1 MQTPFKI
8 IYLKILVS
16 MLTCLT
22 IAAGLGGCEEKN
34 TYVEPPPPKV
44 TVSRPQVQDVTEYL
58 AFTGNTRAYE
68 EIEIRARVSGF
79 LKSMHFT
86 PGTKVEKGA
95 LLFTIDP
102 SEYEANLHAAKA
114 ELRAADA
121 EFKRAEIEFAR
132 AQRVFDQGAGAETDV
147 VKWRGEREVAQAAIL
162 RAEARVERA
171 SLDLSYT
178 RVKSPIAGRVS
189 RNLVD
194 TGNLV
199 GESEPTLLTTV
210 TRFDP
215 IYAYFSL
222 NERDFLRV
230 MELLRTRVKDKGVNL
245 MAESARKAGIP
256 LFLGLA
262 NEEGYPHEGIADF
275 AESSL
280 DPKTGTLLLR
290 GVFPNPKAPPV
301 LRPGLFTRIRM
312 PIDEQKDA
320 LLVTERAVGS
330 DQGGRYLL
338 VVNDQNVVEQR
349 YVKIGSKEKG
359 RRVIKEG
366 LEPDDRVVVKGLQR
380 AIPGAK
386 VDPQEAE
393 ATAATEA
400 AASDSENQSKPADS
414 ETEAQETNPS

>member
-1 MQTPFKI
+1 MNLHFKVNC
-8 IYLKILVS
+8 LKILTGIITCVS
-16 MLTCLT
+16 IVL
-22 IAAGLGGCEEKN
+22 GLSGCEEKN

-44 TVSRPQVQDVTEYL
+44 TVSQPQVQDVTEYL

-95 LLFTIDP
+95 LLFIIDP
-102 SEYEANLHAAKA
+102 SEYEAHLHAAKA

-215 IYAYFSL
+215 MYVYFSL

-230 MELLRTRVKDKGVNL
+230 MEMFRTEVKEKGIDVRADS
-245 MAESARKAGIP
+245 AEKAEIP
-256 LFLGLA
+256 LFMGLA
-262 NEEGYPHEGIADF
+262 NEEGHPHEGIVDF

-280 DPKTGTLLLR
+280 DSNTGTLLLR
-290 GVFPNPKAPPV
+290 GVFPNPEAPPV

-338 VVNDQNVVEQR
+338 IVNDQNVVEQC
-349 YVKIGSKEKG
+349 YVKIGSKVEG
-359 RRVIKEG
+359 MRVIKEG
-366 LEPDDRVVVKGLQR
+366 LKPDDRVVIKGLQR

-386 VDPQEAE
+386 VDPQKA
-393 ATAATEA
+393 EA
-400 AASDSENQSKPADS
+400 AATDSETKSEPAKS
-414 ETEAQETNPS
+414 ETEAKETNQS

>member
-1 MQTPFKI
+1 MAFKAK
-8 IYLKILVS
+8 YLKMFAGIITCVS
-16 MLTCLT
+16 
-22 IAAGLGGCEEKN
+22 IALGLGGCEEKN

-44 TVSRPQVQDVTEYL
+44 TVSKPHVQDVTNYL
-58 AFTGNTRAYE
+58 AFTGNTVAYE

-79 LKSMHFT
+79 LKSQHFT
-86 PGTKVEKGA
+86 VGTWVEKGA
-95 LLFTIDP
+95 LLFIIDP
-102 SEYEANLHAAKA
+102 SEYEANLHAAAA
-114 ELRAADA
+114 ELRAAEA
-121 EFKRAEIEFAR
+121 EYKRAEIEFAR

-147 VKWRGEREVAQAAIL
+147 VKWRGEREIAEAAVL
-162 RAEARVERA
+162 RAEAKVERA
-171 SLDLSYT
+171 RLDLSYT
-178 RVKSPIAGRVS
+178 RVTSPIAGRVS

-210 TRFDP
+210 TRLDP

-230 MELLRTRVKDKGVNL
+230 MEEFRERVKEKGVNL
-245 MAESARKAGIP
+245 TSESASRAEIP

-262 NEEGYPHEGIADF
+262 NEEGFPHEGVADF
-275 AESSL
+275 AESGL

-290 GVFPNPKAPPV
+290 GIFSNPETPPV

-349 YVKIGSKEKG
+349 YVKIGSKVEG
-359 RRVIKEG
+359 MRVI
-366 LEPDDRVVVKGLQR
+366 
-380 AIPGAK
+380 
-386 VDPQEAE
+386 
-393 ATAATEA
+393 
-400 AASDSENQSKPADS
+400 
-414 ETEAQETNPS
+414 